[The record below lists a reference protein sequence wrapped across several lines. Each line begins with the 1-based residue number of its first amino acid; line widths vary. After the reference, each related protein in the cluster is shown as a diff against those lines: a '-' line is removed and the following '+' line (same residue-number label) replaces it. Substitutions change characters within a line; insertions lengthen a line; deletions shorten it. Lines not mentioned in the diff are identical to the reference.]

1 MLRASSMSA
10 LALLGVTPRVLDD
23 THTSAI
29 SAYVIQIR
37 SFSRDTNPFRTYLV
51 CVTNSCHEFSS
62 CQLHTLD
69 MEKRDQDLFTRLA
82 SPFWYY
88 PSVSASTQPR
98 PTCIHIYPSHSVLS
112 PPLGCIHIPH
122 MCIHIP
128 QTPSYP
134 HTPCPQSHFESPE
147 GVLKPLRMALIEIR
161 PVRDPRLP
169 SA

>member
-1 MLRASSMSA
+1 MSA

-98 PTCIHIYPSHSVLS
+98 PTVLASTYTPATLFYLLRLVVSTYPICVCTYPR
-112 PPLGCIHIPH
+112 PPRIHIPH
-122 MCIHIP
+122 V
-128 QTPSYP
+128 PSP
-134 HTPCPQSHFESPE
+134 ILNLRRGCSSP
-147 GVLKPLRMALIEIR
+147 
-161 PVRDPRLP
+161 
-169 SA
+169 